1 MTQTYR
7 NNDVQK
13 VLDATDLV
21 RLIGEH
27 VNLRPAG
34 REFKGL
40 CPFHDDTN
48 PSMCV
53 VPHKGFFHCFV
64 CGTGGDA
71 LRFVQLHQHI
81 EFGEALRYLA
91 DRAGIQLTPRR
102 PQNVNEDGQV
112 DDAEGYSTTQIVEA
126 HRQALSFYR
135 TLLRSERH
143 GSVGRQLFTDR
154 GIDEA
159 MVERFELGIAPTDP
173 TVWDG
178 LARTL
183 SAKDA
188 PLGVYEAIGLLM
200 PRRDG
205 SGFVDR
211 FRNRLIFPIHDEH
224 ARPIAFGARKID
236 PDDEPKYL
244 NSPEHPRFKKS
255 RTLYGLHLARPAIQK
270 SKTAVIVEGYTD
282 VIACHQHE
290 VENVVATLGTALTD
304 DHARVL
310 ARWCERVVLVFDGD
324 VAGQKAAD
332 RAVEVFFESPI
343 DVRIAV
349 LPGGVDPAELLSQ
362 SNGVETWHR
371 VIDESI
377 DALAFL
383 FASLRARLTD
393 GSTGVTARQRVIEA
407 FLTRLGSLGFHRMTP
422 LRRDLMLARLS
433 DILHLPGDTL
443 LRSIPRPRP
452 RQELD
457 QRDESGEGE
466 SMPSVEPRRIEAEM
480 RVVACLLHCPS
491 LLENDQ
497 AGATKLR
504 PDQFAWPTARR
515 LFAALSEASDG
526 GRRSMGVPAG
536 LAASLSNEAAAWMM
550 RVHREVGEETEAMR
564 EHFAAYLLA
573 LGEMQ
578 QTAEYEAQT
587 LSIRA
592 DAQGG
597 TDIQSAM
604 SRIDQ
609 LRALGGNAVRFA
621 RHAKSLAPAANG
633 DAGPVRG

>member
-7 NNDVQK
+7 HNDVQN

-40 CPFHDDTN
+40 CPFHNDTN

-53 VPHKGFFHCFV
+53 VPHKGIFYCFV

-102 PQNVNEDGQV
+102 PQTGSEDAPA
-112 DDAEGYSTTQIVEA
+112 DEAAEGYSTAQIVEA

-143 GSVGRQLFTDR
+143 GAIGRRLFADR
-154 GIDEA
+154 GINEA
-159 MVERFELGIAPTDP
+159 MVERFELGLAPTDP

-270 SKTAVIVEGYTD
+270 TKTAVIVEGYTD

-304 DHARVL
+304 DHARLL

-324 VAGQKAAD
+324 AAGQKAAD

-349 LPGGVDPAELLSQ
+349 LPGGVDPAELLAQ
-362 SNGVETWHR
+362 PDGAETWHR
-371 VIDESI
+371 VVGESV

-393 GSTGVTARQRVIEA
+393 DSTGVTARQRVIEA

-433 DILHLPGDTL
+433 DILHLPGETL

-452 RQELD
+452 RHEID
-457 QRDESGEGE
+457 QRNESGEAE
-466 SMPSVEPRRIEAEM
+466 PLPSVEPRRIEAEM
-480 RVVACLLHCPS
+480 RIVACLLHYPS
-491 LLENDQ
+491 LLEGDKPNE
-497 AGATKLR
+497 AALSS
-504 PDQFAWPTARR
+504 DQFAWPIARR
-515 LFAALSEASDG
+515 LFEALAEAHAG
-526 GRRSMGVPAG
+526 GVRRSMGVPAG
-536 LAASLSNEAAAWMM
+536 LEASLANEAASWMM
-550 RVHREVGEETEAMR
+550 RMHREDAMR
-564 EHFAAYLLA
+564 EHFTEHVLALRRMRLIAAYRA
-573 LGEMQ
+573 SAAPGGG
-578 QTAEYEAQT
+578 
-587 LSIRA
+587 A
-592 DAQGG
+592 DAAK
-597 TDIQSAM
+597 SEL
-604 SRIDQ
+604 DQ
-609 LRALGGNAVRFA
+609 VETKLNLLRALGGDALRFA
-621 RHAKSLAPAANG
+621 RHANNLAPAANG

>member
-1 MTQTYR
+1 VTQTYR
-7 NNDVQK
+7 HNDVQN

-21 RLIGEH
+21 RLIGER

-102 PQNVNEDGQV
+102 PQNGNEDSQA
-112 DDAEGYSTTQIVEA
+112 DEAAEGYSTAQIVEA

-143 GSVGRQLFTDR
+143 GSVGRRLFADR

-178 LARTL
+178 LVRTL

-188 PLGVYEAIGLLM
+188 PLGVYEAVGLLI

-255 RTLYGLHLARPAIQK
+255 RTLYGLHLARLAIQK

-282 VIACHQHE
+282 VIACHQHD
-290 VENVVATLGTALTD
+290 VANAVATLGTALTD
-304 DHARVL
+304 DHARLL

-332 RAVEVFFESPI
+332 RAVEVFFES
-343 DVRIAV
+343 RIAV
-349 LPGGVDPAELLSQ
+349 LPGGVDPAELLAQ
-362 SNGVETWHR
+362 SGGVETWHR
-371 VIDESI
+371 VIGESV

-393 GSTGVTARQRVIEA
+393 DSTGVTARQRVIEA

-452 RQELD
+452 RQELE
-457 QRDESGEGE
+457 QRDESAEGE
-466 SMPSVEPRRIEAEM
+466 LMPAVAPRRIEAEM
-480 RVVACLLHCPS
+480 RLIACLLHCPS
-491 LLENDQ
+491 LLE
-497 AGATKLR
+497 TKLPGVAALD
-504 PDQFAWPTARR
+504 PDQFAWPAARR
-515 LFAALSEASDG
+515 LFEAVSEADAG
-526 GRRSMGVPAG
+526 PVRRSMGVPAG
-536 LAASLSNEAAAWMM
+536 LPASLANEAAAWMM
-550 RVHREVGEETEAMR
+550 RVHREVREDPEAIR
-564 EHFAAYLLA
+564 EHFAAYRCA
-573 LGEMQ
+573 LDAMQ
-578 QTAEYEAQT
+578 QTAAYETQAA
-587 LSIRA
+587 SVSA
-592 DAQGG
+592 AGG
-597 TDIQSAM
+597 SGSDVRHAM
-604 SRIDQ
+604 SKIDQ
-609 LRALGGNAVRFA
+609 LRALGGNAGRFA
-621 RHAKSLAPAANG
+621 RTAKSLAPAAKG
-633 DAGPVRG
+633 YAGPVHE